1 LKYYPIF
8 LDIKDRPVL
17 VIGGGNIAL
26 EKVGNL
32 LKAGAK
38 ITLISPT
45 ILPSIRRFNRR
56 ITFIEREFHADDISE
71 NYIIIFAATGE
82 SKLNASV
89 SATCRSRRILCNTVD
104 EPAFCHF
111 IIPAIVRRGAIT
123 IAVST
128 SGVSPYMARLLKEK
142 LRHFIGPEYTILSR
156 LLTKYRSSV
165 KRRFLTFQDRLAFW
179 KTFFE
184 IQPAEKI
191 QNGNVKS
198 VENFL
203 SGDSISGN

>member
-1 LKYYPIF
+1 MKYYPIF

-128 SGVSPYMARLLKEK
+128 SG
-142 LRHFIGPEYTILSR
+142 
-156 LLTKYRSSV
+156 
-165 KRRFLTFQDRLAFW
+165 
-179 KTFFE
+179 
-184 IQPAEKI
+184 
-191 QNGNVKS
+191 
-198 VENFL
+198 
-203 SGDSISGN
+203 